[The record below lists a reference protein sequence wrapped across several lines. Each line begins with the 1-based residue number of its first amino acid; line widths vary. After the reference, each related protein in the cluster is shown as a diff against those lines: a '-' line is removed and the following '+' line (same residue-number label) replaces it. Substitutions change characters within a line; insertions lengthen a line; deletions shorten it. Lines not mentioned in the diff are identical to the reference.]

1 MTTEYLSISD
11 VIEKTGVRRTT
22 ILYRIHE
29 DAKSFPQPDAI
40 IRHNKLA
47 TYGWLPETINN
58 YITTNK
64 KENNN
69 D

>member
-1 MTTEYLSISD
+1 MATEYLSIKDASD
-11 VIEKTGVRRTT
+11 ITGINRTT
-22 ILYRIHE
+22 ILYRIRNNS
-29 DAKSFPQPDAI
+29 KSFPQPDAI
-40 IRHNKLA
+40 IRHNKLV

-58 YITTNK
+58 YK

>member
-1 MTTEYLSISD
+1 MTTEYLSITN
-11 VIEKTGVRRTT
+11 VIEKTGINRTT
-22 ILYRIHE
+22 ILYRIRE
-29 DAKSFPQPDAI
+29 NSKGFPQPDAI
-40 IRHNKLA
+40 IRHDKLV

-58 YITTNK
+58 YINK